1 VSALLTLLIFLGTIL
16 VLVGVHEGGHFLA
29 AKLSGVYV
37 KEFAIGFGPRLF
49 GIRRGETRYSI
60 RAIPIGGYVSMAGE
74 DRTEK
79 DEEIPEDR
87 FLYSKPPLT
96 RIGISVA
103 GPIMNLA
110 MTLFV
115 AVIGLWAFG
124 LPLLQV
130 GDVMPGMP
138 AASVL
143 EPGDR
148 ILAVS
153 GEPIYNTDAL
163 DRVIQASG
171 GAPVEVTFRRGG
183 TVRHAAITPTY
194 DASEGRYLIG
204 IYPSAVTYTNTL
216 SALDPS
222 SSFYAAGLR
231 AGDRIVS
238 VAGTPVDTGI
248 GVATTLD
255 GELPADEVTVRA
267 VRDGSE
273 ETVTLK
279 TAGLSSTQV
288 IQGVTFDDLGIA
300 YHRPG
305 LSEGIALGAG
315 EFASYVRLIAGWFH
329 GLITGQVSARTS
341 VAGPV
346 GIAELLGT
354 GAKEGG
360 SVFLRLL
367 AYLSLSF
374 GILNLIPFPALDGSR
389 AAFAVYEI
397 VRGKP
402 IPPEREGMIHL
413 IGFAIL
419 IALMLLVTFNDISR
433 LFR

>member
-1 VSALLTLLIFLGTIL
+1 MSALLTLLIFLGTIL

-49 GIRRGETRYSI
+49 SIRRGETRYAI
-60 RAIPIGGYVSMAGE
+60 RIIPIGGYVSMAGE
-74 DRTEK
+74 DRAEE
-79 DEEIPEDR
+79 DEEIPKDR

-115 AVIGLWAFG
+115 AIIGLWAFG

-130 GDVMPGMP
+130 GAVMPDMP
-138 AASVL
+138 AASVFQ
-143 EPGDR
+143 PGDR
-148 ILAVS
+148 LLSVA

-163 DRVIQASG
+163 DRAIQASG
-171 GAPVEVTFRRGG
+171 GAPVEVTFKRHG
-183 TVRHAAITPTY
+183 TVERTSITPKY

-204 IYPSAVTYTNTL
+204 IYPSAVTYMNTL
-216 SALDPS
+216 LTLDSS
-222 SSFYAAGLR
+222 SSFYSAGLR

-238 VAGTPVDTGI
+238 VAGTSVSTGI
-248 GVATTLD
+248 GVVTTLD
-255 GELPADEVTVRA
+255 GELPADEVAVHA
-267 VRDGSE
+267 VRDGKE
-273 ETVTLK
+273 EAFTLR
-279 TAGLSSTQV
+279 TAGLSSAQA
-288 IQGVTFDDLGIA
+288 IQGVTFSDLGIA

-305 LSEGIALGAG
+305 FAEGIVLGAG
-315 EFASYVRLIAGWFH
+315 EFATYVRLIAGWFR
-329 GLITGQVSARTS
+329 GILTGQVSAAKS

-419 IALMLLVTFNDISR
+419 LALMLLVTFNDISR